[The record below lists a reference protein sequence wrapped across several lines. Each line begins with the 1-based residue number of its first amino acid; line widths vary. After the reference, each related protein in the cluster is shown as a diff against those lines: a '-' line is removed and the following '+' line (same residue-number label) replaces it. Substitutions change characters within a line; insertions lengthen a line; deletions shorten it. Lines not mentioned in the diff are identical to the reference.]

1 MPLPTP
7 RHRSVV
13 SFGRASGLSPHPW
26 TGYHAM
32 PTVIQPDN
40 HTTRAV
46 EGAIKKRQPGA
57 EEQWVLTGW
66 RGVLPLS
73 HQRQAE
79 TGQRCGD
86 RPTEKIPPRP
96 ARVKPKILARRGR
109 LYPCKSAPAFAG
121 ARCAD
126 LCIGKKSPAGP
137 FATPAA
143 MRPAGATCDQRP
155 RRGRV
160 AYFSASDSHCR
171 CTSSRSESSS
181 RSIRAWSIVL
191 FMSWAVFS

>member
-96 ARVKPKILARRGR
+96 ARVKPKSLARTGR
-109 LYPCKSAPAFAG
+109 LYPCKCWRGFAG
-121 ARCAD
+121 ARCAG
-126 LCIGKKSPAGP
+126 LCIGKKRRGAPGLVSGRHAKAGP
-137 FATPAA
+137 LTLS
-143 MRPAGATCDQRP
+143 TSKKIP
-155 RRGRV
+155 RRTIR
-160 AYFSASDSHCR
+160 YPRSDAPDGGDM
-171 CTSSRSESSS
+171 RSTT
-181 RSIRAWSIVL
+181 AQG
-191 FMSWAVFS
+191 